1 MRQLDFHG
9 MLGGGGAR
17 IIPFPASRQRALA
30 RAIAER
36 IEALPLARRKRAWDR
51 AVDNACRQCDFAD
64 RRAAEAYRTAFRA
77 LLNEEIARLQTLARL
92 GRRDGGAA

>member
-1 MRQLDFHG
+1 MKQLDFHS
-9 MLGGGGAR
+9 MLGGGGAKV
-17 IIPFPASRQRALA
+17 IVFPASRQRALA

-51 AVDNACRQCDFAD
+51 AVDDACRQCDFAD
-64 RRAAEAYRTAFRA
+64 DRAAEAYRIAFTA
-77 LLNEEIARLQTLARL
+77 LLNEEIARLQVLARI